1 MSVTCRIVTTLKS
14 VDGPCDVCEDVI
26 PKGMM
31 YCTVIIRM
39 GTSKKSGKQK
49 WRSDK
54 VHLNICL
61 SKWVILDYMRFDAR
75 KKSKGGRPKGSGM
88 YLSDDGKA
96 ERRHLIR
103 TRARLLRLILAT
115 PDWEDSGM
123 DRIRK
128 LVARVEAIQP
138 QIRKLG
144 GPINDNLNRRA
155 LEVKKVLDAKIK
167 QSARYIA

>member
-14 VDGPCDVCEDVI
+14 VDGPCNVCEDNI

-54 VHLNICL
+54 VHLDGCL
-61 SKWVILDYMRFDAR
+61 SKWVILDYTRYNDR
-75 KKSKGGRPKGSGM
+75 KKEKGGRPKGSGI

-96 ERRHLIR
+96 ERRHLVR
-103 TRARLLRLILAT
+103 TRARLLRLVLAT
-115 PDWEDSGM
+115 DDME
-123 DRIRK
+123 RIRM
-128 LVARVEAIQP
+128 LVARIEPIQA
-138 QIRKLG
+138 QIIVIG
-144 GPINDNLNRRA
+144 GPLNDNLMHRDPQLR
-155 LEVKKVLDAKIK
+155 DAIGAKLREASK
-167 QSARYIA
+167 HGG

>member
-1 MSVTCRIVTTLKS
+1 MSVTCRIVTTLRS

-39 GTSKKSGKQK
+39 GTSKKTGKQK

-61 SKWVILDYMRFDAR
+61 SKWVILDYMRFNER

-88 YLSDDGKA
+88 HLSDDGKA
-96 ERRHLIR
+96 ERRHLVR
-103 TRARLLRLILAT
+103 TRARLLRLVLAT
-115 PDWEDSGM
+115 DDTE
-123 DRIRK
+123 RIRM
-128 LVARVEAIQP
+128 LVARIEPIQVRIVEI
-138 QIRKLG
+138 G
-144 GPINDNLNRRA
+144 GPLNENLMHRDLSIRDA
-155 LEVKKVLDAKIK
+155 LGAKLK
-167 QSARYIA
+167 EAGSHA